1 MLGNTRDV
9 LVREGLLRAGLQ
21 SNKPQKPKNKED
33 DSHDHTE
40 DRTDLGDQKKIKE
53 LLSGVPV
60 SLKSA
65 VSSGHP

>member
-1 MLGNTRDV
+1 
-9 LVREGLLRAGLQ
+9 LRAGLG

-40 DRTDLGDQKKIKE
+40 DRTDLGDQKEIKE

-65 VSSGHP
+65 VSSGQP